1 MKYHSTRGKAPVLDF
16 AEVVLTGLA
25 RDGGLYVPESYPQFS
40 KEQWQTLRGK
50 SYQEVVFAVMQPFV
64 GDTIKPDVLKAL
76 IKDAYA
82 GFHHQAIAPMVQ
94 LGHNHF
100 LLELFHGPTL
110 AFKDYALQL
119 LGKLFDHLLHE
130 RGERLTIIGATSGD
144 TGSAAIEACRDKDT
158 IDIFI
163 LHPHNRTSEIQR
175 KQMTTVLSPNVY
187 NIALKAPFDDCQT
200 IVKSL
205 FNDLEFRDQY
215 NLSAVNSIN
224 WARILAQVVYYV
236 YAALSLG
243 APERPVSFAVPT
255 GNFGNVFAAYV
266 AKRMGLP
273 IKMLAVGTNK
283 NDILTRFFESGK
295 MSTDSVSPSIA
306 PSMDIQI
313 SSNFERLLFDV
324 YNNDA
329 SLVTETMAT
338 FKQTGIFSVSP
349 EVLTELRQSFVGG
362 RLGDDSITQVIRD
375 TYGHTGILIDPHT
388 AIACAPNLLQQ
399 LPQDTVTVS
408 LACAHPAKFPTAVK
422 TAVGISPGL
431 PDFLS
436 DLFDRQERF
445 TVIENDKMAVKA
457 FVEEQLGLVKN

>member
-40 KEQWQTLRGK
+40 TEQWQKLRGK
-50 SYQEVVFAVMQPFV
+50 SYQELVFAVMQPFV
-64 GDTIKPDVLKAL
+64 GDTIKPDILKTL
-76 IKDAYA
+76 INDAYA
-82 GFHHQAIAPMVQ
+82 GFHHQAIAPIVQ
-94 LGHNHF
+94 LDHNHF
-100 LLELFHGPTL
+100 LLELYHGPTL

-205 FNDLEFRDQY
+205 FNDLAFRDKY
-215 NLSAVNSIN
+215 KLSAVNSIN

-236 YAALSLG
+236 YAALNLG
-243 APERPVSFAVPT
+243 APERSVSFAVPT

-295 MSTDSVSPSIA
+295 MSIESVSPSIA

-313 SSNFERLLFDV
+313 SSNFERLLFDA

-329 SLVTETMAT
+329 DLVAKTMAT
-338 FKQTGIFSVSP
+338 FQETGIFSVPP
-349 EVLTELRQSFVGG
+349 ELFTELRKTFVGG
-362 RLGDDSITQVIRD
+362 RLDDDSITRVIRD
-375 TYGHTGILIDPHT
+375 TYKRTGILIDPHT

-399 LPQDTVTVS
+399 LPEDAVKVS
-408 LACAHPAKFPTAVK
+408 LACAHPAKFPNAVNA
-422 TAVGISPGL
+422 AVGISPAL
-431 PDFLS
+431 PEFLN
-436 DLFDRQERF
+436 DLFDREEQV
-445 TVIENDKMAVKA
+445 TVIENDQAAVKA
-457 FVEEQLGLVKN
+457 FVEQQLAA

>member
-25 RDGGLYVPESYPQFS
+25 RDGGLYVPECYPQFS
-40 KEQWQTLRGK
+40 TAQWQALRGK
-50 SYQEVVFAVMQPFV
+50 SYQELVFEVMQPFV
-64 GDTIKPDVLKAL
+64 GNTIKPDVLKRL
-76 IKDAYA
+76 INEAYA
-82 GFHHQAIAPMVQ
+82 GFRHQAIAPIIQ

-187 NIALKAPFDDCQT
+187 NIALQAPFDDCQT

-215 NLSAVNSIN
+215 KLSAVNSIN

-236 YAALSLG
+236 YAALNLG
-243 APERPVSFAVPT
+243 APERSVSFAVPT

-283 NDILTRFFESGK
+283 NDILTRFFETGK
-295 MSTDSVSPSIA
+295 MSTEAVAPSIA

-313 SSNFERLLFDV
+313 SSNFERLLFDAH
-324 YNNDA
+324 NNDA
-329 SLVTETMAT
+329 VLVEKTMAT
-338 FKQTGIFSVSP
+338 FKETGIFSVSSD
-349 EVLTELRQSFVGG
+349 VFTELRKTFVGG
-362 RLGDDSITQVIRD
+362 RLDDESITQVIRD
-375 TYGHTGILIDPHT
+375 TYKRTGVLIDPHT
-388 AIACAPNLLQQ
+388 AIACAPSLLKQ
-399 LPQDTVTVS
+399 LPEDAVKVS
-408 LACAHPAKFPTAVK
+408 LACAHPAKFPTAVN
-422 TAVGISPGL
+422 TAVGISPAL
-431 PDFLS
+431 PTFLK
-436 DLFDRQERF
+436 DLFDREESF
-445 TVIENDKMAVKA
+445 TVLENDKAAVQA
-457 FVEEQLGLVKN
+457 FVEKKLVAQE